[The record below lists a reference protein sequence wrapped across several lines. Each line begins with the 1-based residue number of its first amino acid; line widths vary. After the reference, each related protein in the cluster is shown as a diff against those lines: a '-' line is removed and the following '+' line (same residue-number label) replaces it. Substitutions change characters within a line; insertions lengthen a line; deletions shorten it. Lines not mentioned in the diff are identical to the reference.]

1 VFYPANK
8 TAIGQGDDTM
18 RIAINEI
25 KVGPGRREAQPEAVR
40 ELADSIS
47 EVGLLN
53 PITVNQE
60 NTLIAGL
67 HRLEAAKLL
76 GWKEIECTVSQLDSL
91 QAKLAE
97 IDENFVRVELGSVD
111 YGDLLLQ
118 RKEIYEK
125 LHPETRVG
133 ISQAAGMN
141 RAVGNNVSAPG
152 ALTSK
157 PFVVDTAEKFGVS
170 KRTVEENLQIAKDLT
185 PNAKKIIQN
194 SGKKVKK
201 KEMLKLARLP
211 SERQEEAARQL
222 TTGAIHSV
230 DDHQPPPVQPVP
242 QGEETGPEPECDPP
256 PYDLGG
262 TPYTTFEES
271 IADLKNHD
279 KDCSYTADT
288 LLADM
293 DGFID
298 RFHQDFT
305 WYANPFCT
313 AVFPRVSRIQF
324 EYIKKRLATIPSAV
338 EDLLHQMERKIQT

>member
-1 VFYPANK
+1 
-8 TAIGQGDDTM
+8 M

-141 RAVGNNVSAPG
+141 RAVGNNVSAPVICSPYSRQKNRKE
-152 ALTSK
+152 A
-157 PFVVDTAEKFGVS
+157 
-170 KRTVEENLQIAKDLT
+170 IW
-185 PNAKKIIQN
+185 
-194 SGKKVKK
+194 VK
-201 KEMLKLARLP
+201 E
-211 SERQEEAARQL
+211 QE
-222 TTGAIHSV
+222 
-230 DDHQPPPVQPVP
+230 
-242 QGEETGPEPECDPP
+242 
-256 PYDLGG
+256 
-262 TPYTTFEES
+262 
-271 IADLKNHD
+271 
-279 KDCSYTADT
+279 
-288 LLADM
+288 
-293 DGFID
+293 
-298 RFHQDFT
+298 
-305 WYANPFCT
+305 
-313 AVFPRVSRIQF
+313 
-324 EYIKKRLATIPSAV
+324 
-338 EDLLHQMERKIQT
+338 